1 MKKNL
6 MIKNIDQ
13 GQAFNWSKTSKDY
26 AKYRDI
32 YPQEFYDY
40 ILQLGLG
47 KDGQSVL
54 DIGTDISK
62 KTD

>member
-1 MKKNL
+1 MKKDL
-6 MIKNIDQ
+6 TIKNVDQ
-13 GQAFNWSKTSKDY
+13 GKAFNWSKISKDY

-47 KDGQSVL
+47 KD
-54 DIGTDISK
+54 
-62 KTD
+62 